1 MYAAAGLDTQGIVTK
16 VFEALGKD
24 AAAETVK
31 RA

>member
-1 MYAAAGLDTQGIVTK
+1 MYAKAGLDARAMVTK

-31 RA
+31 LA